1 MKHIN
6 VYHTDRERFTVSGF
20 GDVRTYKYVEDLAE
34 ALLFIKGMISGS
46 AEQDDDVIVYV
57 DQHREGNDYKSCAG
71 YDSTDIALMIG
82 EMREARNNG

>member
-6 VYHTDRERFTVSGF
+6 VFHTDKDRFTVSGF

-34 ALLFIKGMISGS
+34 ALLFIKHLICG
-46 AEQDDDVIVYV
+46 ATDDNEDVIVYV
-57 DQHREGNDYKSCAG
+57 DQHREGNDYKCCAG

-82 EMREARNNG
+82 EMREARKNG